1 MQDDLRQGPKNVYFV
16 DTARDL
22 YLKAHTFFVCP
33 GSVKILIF
41 MWPINLSISVAWQA
55 LTMQIFFNLKIMIP
69 MYILWGIMT
78 ILASLMWF
86 TVRDAWIQN
95 TPDKNKCFWSCLI
108 GTVIVQTLLLATVE
122 FIGSTSVP
130 PTEKVKIIINSN
142 IPRDSIELI
151 VNSNYEA
158 YSTDLP

>member
-33 GSVKILIF
+33 ESVKILIF

-55 LTMQIFFNLKIMIP
+55 LTMQIFFNLKIMIG
-69 MYILWGIMT
+69 IHIFWGVMT
-78 ILASLMWF
+78 ILSFSLWF
-86 TVRDAWIQN
+86 IARIKN
-95 TPDKNKCFWSCLI
+95 TLDKNKCFWVCLV
-108 GTVIVQTLLLATVE
+108 GTILIQFLLFAAVETAKPKTTL
-122 FIGSTSVP
+122 
-130 PTEKVKIIINSN
+130 PTEKVKITINSN

-151 VNSNYEA
+151 ISSNYEA
-158 YSTDLP
+158 HSTDLP

>member
-69 MYILWGIMT
+69 MYILWGMMT
-78 ILASLMWF
+78 ILASLMWLV
-86 TVRDAWIQN
+86 VRDAWIQN

-122 FIGSTSVP
+122 LIGSTSVP

-158 YSTDLP
+158 HSTDLP

>member
-1 MQDDLRQGPKNVYFV
+1 
-16 DTARDL
+16 
-22 YLKAHTFFVCP
+22 
-33 GSVKILIF
+33 

-78 ILASLMWF
+78 ILASLMWLV
-86 TVRDAWIQN
+86 VRDAWIQN
-95 TPDKNKCFWSCLI
+95 TPDKNKCFWGCLI
-108 GTVIVQTLLLATVE
+108 GTVIVQTLLLVTVE
-122 FIGSTSVP
+122 LIGSTSVP

-158 YSTDLP
+158 HSTDLP

>member
-78 ILASLMWF
+78 ILASLMWLV
-86 TVRDAWIQN
+86 VRDAWIQN

-122 FIGSTSVP
+122 LIGSTSVP

-158 YSTDLP
+158 HSTDLP

>member
-55 LTMQIFFNLKIMIP
+55 LTMQIFF
-69 MYILWGIMT
+69 ILLPRVMKLYKWSI
-78 ILASLMWF
+78 ILELESP
-86 TVRDAWIQN
+86 VE
-95 TPDKNKCFWSCLI
+95 DKYF
-108 GTVIVQTLLLATVE
+108 
-122 FIGSTSVP
+122 
-130 PTEKVKIIINSN
+130 
-142 IPRDSIELI
+142 
-151 VNSNYEA
+151 
-158 YSTDLP
+158 